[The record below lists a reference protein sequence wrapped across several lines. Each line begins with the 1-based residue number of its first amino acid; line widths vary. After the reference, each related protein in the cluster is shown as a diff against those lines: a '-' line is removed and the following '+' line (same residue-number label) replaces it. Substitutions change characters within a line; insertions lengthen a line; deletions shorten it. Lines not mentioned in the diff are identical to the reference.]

1 MCVGATNINNILT
14 MLTKAMSRCQH
25 LTNSFALF
33 DESPF
38 FPVLQFGL
46 VHHQD
51 HHHHADHRC
60 IINCY
65 LPNKYIHFYHSY
77 TTTGLLSKF
86 LNDTIFQSPIYT
98 RSNGVLSYNL
108 SNDFFFVYV
117 NKANHPERK
126 KLLCVNGIKLS
137 NTSR

>member
-86 LNDTIFQSPIYT
+86 LNDAIFQSPIYT

-108 SNDFFFVYV
+108 SNDFFFCL
-117 NKANHPERK
+117 RK
-126 KLLCVNGIKLS
+126 QSKSSGAKEIIVCKWYKII
-137 NTSR
+137 